1 MSVERKSGEKTAC
14 RSKRRRKG
22 PSPERLGR
30 PEPQQKVQESPR
42 RLRIEGLEKG
52 APPRP
57 SRASSARSEPLEQAK
72 AAEKRHK
79 QGSNQNMFKERTP
92 RNRNPQQVKIEVK
105 PTSCKA
111 KS

>member
-1 MSVERKSGEKTAC
+1 MWKESQAIKRPVDGRGGERGKA
-14 RSKRRRKG
+14 
-22 PSPERLGR
+22 PERLGR

-72 AAEKRHK
+72 AAEKQHK
-79 QGSNQNMFKERTP
+79 QGSNQDMSKE
-92 RNRNPQQVKIEVK
+92 
-105 PTSCKA
+105 
-111 KS
+111 

>member
-1 MSVERKSGEKTAC
+1 MWKESQANKRPVDGRGGERGQA
-14 RSKRRRKG
+14 
-22 PSPERLGR
+22 PERLGR

-72 AAEKRHK
+72 AAEKQHK
-79 QGSNQNMFKERTP
+79 QGSNQDMSK
-92 RNRNPQQVKIEVK
+92 K
-105 PTSCKA
+105 
-111 KS
+111 

>member
-1 MSVERKSGEKTAC
+1 MWKESQAIKRPVDGRGGEGGQA
-14 RSKRRRKG
+14 
-22 PSPERLGR
+22 PERLGR

-72 AAEKRHK
+72 AAEKQHK
-79 QGSNQNMFKERTP
+79 QGSNQDMSKE
-92 RNRNPQQVKIEVK
+92 
-105 PTSCKA
+105 
-111 KS
+111 

>member
-1 MSVERKSGEKTAC
+1 MKRPVDGRGGERGQA
-14 RSKRRRKG
+14 
-22 PSPERLGR
+22 PERLGR

-72 AAEKRHK
+72 AAEKQQK
-79 QGSNQNMFKERTP
+79 QGSNQDMSKE
-92 RNRNPQQVKIEVK
+92 
-105 PTSCKA
+105 
-111 KS
+111 